1 MEGVNKN
8 CDDGKVLVEFAS
20 VLKLIIYSIIG
31 IVIFFIPIKINGHY
45 WTIIYHISYKLQTQA
60 NNFLEL
66 CVIVYV
72 SLSCI
77 KSIFISK
84 KNGTNE
90 ILNYMR
96 LFSLIIIL
104 SIFYGKNEIILLDD
118 NVSLLIYEL
127 VINIST
133 VFPISAIFITFLLD
147 YGLLD
152 VVESYCHAFM
162 KKNFNLSGKTI
173 INILLYI
180 STDCFCGMFMTS
192 KLYNE
197 GKIRLNEACNIVLNF
212 SILSIPMILYVS
224 KELNIKC
231 RDLAIMVAFLVLI
244 LNILMSRLYPIKQKK
259 KSYFTKKSYK
269 ETIHKS
275 DKLEKA
281 IKKYLKSKTKTNI
294 FKSMLNNFEES
305 ISVLMKLIPNLVLVL
320 YLGQIIINSNL
331 ISETVQVIF
340 SPILELLKIPNKS
353 DLSIFIINTFYNNII
368 AIDNVNLHVQYS
380 TRLLIAII
388 AVLNCTCISSNYI
401 YINNTNIKL
410 NKKEFLVSYIQRIVL
425 IIFIYSLMY
434 YFYRGYIM

>member
-1 MEGVNKN
+1 MESVNKN
-8 CDDGKVLVEFAS
+8 CDDGKVLIEFANI
-20 VLKLIIYSIIG
+20 LKLIIYSIIG
-31 IVIFFIPIKINGHY
+31 IAVFFIPIKINGHY

-60 NNFLEL
+60 NSFLEI
-66 CVIVYV
+66 CIIFYV

-90 ILNYMR
+90 ILNYIR

-104 SIFYGKNEIILLDD
+104 SIFCGKNEIIFLDD

-127 VINIST
+127 VMNIST

-152 VVESYCHAFM
+152 VVESYCHVFM

-224 KELNIKC
+224 KELDIKSKE
-231 RDLAIMVAFLVLI
+231 LSIIVILLLLI
-244 LNILMSRLYPIKQKK
+244 LNILMSRIYPIKRKK
-259 KSYFTKKSYK
+259 KSYFTKTNYK
-269 ETIHKS
+269 ETIHKN

-281 IKKYLKSKTKTNI
+281 IKKYLKNRSKTNI
-294 FKSMLNNFEES
+294 FKSMLNNLEES
-305 ISVLMKLIPNLVLVL
+305 IFILMKLIPNLVLIL

-331 ISETVQVIF
+331 ISEIVQIIF
-340 SPILELLKIPNKS
+340 NPILELLKIQNKP
-353 DLSIFIINTFYNNII
+353 DLSIFIVNVFYNNII
-368 AIDNVNLHVQYS
+368 AIDDINLHIQYS
-380 TRLLIAII
+380 TRLLMAII
-388 AVLNCTCISSNYI
+388 AVLNCTCLSSNYI
-401 YINNTNIKL
+401 YINNTNIKIS
-410 NKKEFLVSYIQRIVL
+410 KKEFLISYIQRIVL
-425 IIFIYSLMY
+425 IILIYSLMY